1 MVDDDYARAEDRGYA
16 DAAPWR
22 RAHEDFFRSEGA
34 TGSSAATAPDR
45 AAYDSI

>member
-1 MVDDDYARAEDRGYA
+1 MVDDDYARADGRGYA

-22 RAHEDFFRSEGA
+22 RAHEDFFRSGVA
-34 TGSSAATAPDR
+34 RFPAATAPDR